1 MRINHRL
8 AMFDKETYT
17 MAAESDTW
25 ALHRVLR
32 DNQGSILAVTDANGL
47 VQQRMDYDAWGALRA
62 FVYKKAANIYLI
74 CV

>member
-1 MRINHRL
+1 
-8 AMFDKETYT
+8 
-17 MAAESDTW
+17 MATERDTW

-32 DNQGSILAVTDANGL
+32 DNQGSILAVTNSNGY

-62 FVYKKAANIYLI
+62 FVYKNAVNFYLI